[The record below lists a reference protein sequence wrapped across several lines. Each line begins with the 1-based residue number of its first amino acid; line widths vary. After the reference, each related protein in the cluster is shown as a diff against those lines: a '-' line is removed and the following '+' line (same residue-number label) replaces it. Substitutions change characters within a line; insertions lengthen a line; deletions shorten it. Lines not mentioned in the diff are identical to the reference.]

1 MPVMS
6 RLNRA
11 AWAIFVV
18 NIVVPTV
25 ASAQVTAQ
33 FPLQF
38 DFLTPGARS
47 MALGSAFIGLAD
59 DATAAVANPAGLLT
73 LTRPEISVEGRHR
86 RVENPFL
93 VGGRLSGNIT
103 NSGEDTVQGP
113 IYDISED
120 SSFNLSYLSVVY
132 PQPRWAVAFF
142 THQPTVIS
150 SEFLYRGVFE
160 SLTIFGVPT
169 TVRENPL
176 SGSRDISIRQYGGA
190 FSARA
195 NSKLTFGVG
204 VSAYAFQLDATF
216 ARLGLPGN
224 TFGAP
229 DPNAIEATATQTS
242 EEMGIGFNAGIQFQP
257 SSAVKIG
264 AVYRKAPSFD
274 YVQESIV
281 RGRSPVT
288 RTGAFKVPDS
298 YGAGLSWRPSDAT
311 LLSVDYVFTKHSQI
325 KEDFI
330 DLLTDD
336 AGVRSRLV
344 IDDTHELHVG
354 FEYVITGLSWTPA
367 LRAGLWSD
375 PDHST
380 RYDSS
385 LPGAPVNAFDDLR
398 LRNMLRGGDDLFHYT
413 AGLGVPVSS
422 KFELS
427 GAVDFSE
434 RSTLA
439 SISAIVRF

>member
-1 MPVMS
+1 VISRMPIGACVVLVSM
-6 RLNRA
+6 
-11 AWAIFVV
+11 FV
-18 NIVVPTV
+18 PAV

-73 LTRPEISVEGRHR
+73 LTRPEISFEGRHR

-93 VGGRLSGNIT
+93 VGGRLSGNVT
-103 NSGEDTVQGP
+103 NVGEDTVQGP
-113 IYDISED
+113 IYDVAED

-150 SEFLYRGVFE
+150 NEFLYRGVFD
-160 SLTIFGVPT
+160 TITLFGVT
-169 TVRENPL
+169 TTGRENPL

-195 NSKLTFGVG
+195 NSKLTFGIG
-204 VSAYAFQLDATF
+204 VSAYSFKLDASF
-216 ARLGLPGN
+216 ARLGLPAS

-229 DPNAIEATATQTS
+229 DPNAIESTATQTS
-242 EEMGIGFNAGIQFQP
+242 EEMGIGFNAGVQVQATA
-257 SSAVKIG
+257 AVKIG
-264 AVYRKAPSFD
+264 AVYRKAPKFD
-274 YVQESIV
+274 YVQQSTV
-281 RGRSPVT
+281 RGQAPVI
-288 RTGAFKVPDS
+288 RNGSFKVPDS
-298 YGAGLSWRPSDAT
+298 YGLGLSWRPSDAT

-330 DLLTDD
+330 DLLTDNP
-336 AGVRSRLV
+336 GIRSRLV
-344 IDDTHELHVG
+344 VDDTHELHVG

-385 LPGAPVNAFDDLR
+385 LQGAPVTASDDLR

-413 AGLGVPVSS
+413 AGLGIPVSS

>member
-1 MPVMS
+1 MVS
-6 RLNRA
+6 RVKRVACAILA
-11 AWAIFVV
+11 ASVLA
-18 NIVVPTV
+18 PAA

-73 LTRPEISVEGRHR
+73 LTRPEISFEGRHR
-86 RVENPFL
+86 RVEDPFL
-93 VGGRLSGNIT
+93 VGGRLNGTIT
-103 NSGEDTVQGP
+103 NNGEDTVQGP
-113 IYDISED
+113 RYGVTED

-132 PQPRWAVAFF
+132 PKPRWAVAFF
-142 THQPTVIS
+142 THQPTTIS
-150 SEFLYRGVFE
+150 SEFLYRGIFDTQ
-160 SLTIFGVPT
+160 TIFGTST

-176 SGSRDISIRQYGGA
+176 AGTRDISIRQWGGA

-204 VSAYAFQLDATF
+204 VSAYTFKLDAAF
-216 ARLGLPGN
+216 FRLGLPGN
-224 TFGAP
+224 IFGAP
-229 DPNAIEATATQTS
+229 DPNAIESTSTQTS
-242 EEMGIGFNAGIQFQP
+242 DEMGMGFNAGVQFQP
-257 SSAVKIG
+257 SIAVKIG

-274 YVQESIV
+274 YAQVSVV
-281 RGRSPVT
+281 RGQSPQAVS
-288 RTGAFKVPDS
+288 GSFKIPDS
-298 YGAGLSWRPSDAT
+298 YGLGLSWRPSDST
-311 LLSVDYVFTKHSQI
+311 LLSVDYVFTRHSQV
-325 KEDFI
+325 KRDFI

-336 AGVRSRLV
+336 PGIRSRLV
-344 IDDTHELHVG
+344 IDDTNELHVG
-354 FEYVITGLSWTPA
+354 FEYVLTQVSWSPA

-385 LPGAPVNAFDDLR
+385 LPGAPVSAFNDLR

-413 AGLGVPVSS
+413 AGIGVPVSG
-422 KFELS
+422 KFEVS

-434 RSTLA
+434 RSTLG
-439 SISAIVRF
+439 SISAIIRF